1 VPEFAGVY
9 PDAAMIGELAPAFGL
24 WTRHV
29 RNLSLERVAFTRTA
43 PDTRPMIETQDTS
56 ELARIG
62 C

>member
-1 VPEFAGVY
+1 
-9 PDAAMIGELAPAFGL
+9 MIGERAPAYGL

-29 RNLSLERVAFTRTA
+29 RNRSLERVAFTRTA
-43 PDTRPMIETQDTS
+43 PDTRPMIGTQDTS